1 LFFFFFKPIN
11 NNLFI
16 CLRRLFR
23 ESEESVTRENVSE
36 KEYVYEIN

>member
-1 LFFFFFKPIN
+1 
-11 NNLFI
+11 
-16 CLRRLFR
+16 LRRLFR